1 MIQIWRRS
9 LRHQRLVRLSRFR
22 AGAWI
27 CAAQPSQAEIKQLV
41 RQFDLDYDL
50 LCDALD
56 PFEAPRLEIEED
68 KVYIFTRFPTKTEDR
83 IETAPLLIVAA
94 DQFILTLSPE
104 PLTFLERSLP
114 TQTESY
120 TTQTAKFLLQIFV
133 QINAAYNRQLTEIS
147 RRIRQA
153 QVRLE
158 RIRNREIVQFVI
170 FEQVL
175 NDFLA
180 ALVPTNAIL
189 KKLLTGKIIALYA
202 EDKELIEDMF
212 LDNSQLIE
220 LSKSNLK
227 MIQNLRDAAN
237 TILSN
242 NLNRIMKFFAALSLV
257 LSLPALI
264 GSWWGMNVTLPLA
277 HHPAAFWW
285 LLALSLVLA
294 AGLAYFF
301 WRRDWL

>member
-1 MIQIWRRS
+1 
-9 LRHQRLVRLSRFR
+9 LPRFR
-22 AGAWI
+22 AGSWI
-27 CAAQPSQAEIKQLV
+27 CVQKPDEREIKQLV
-41 RQFDLDYDL
+41 RQFQLDYDL
-50 LCDALD
+50 LRDALD
-56 PFEAPRLEIEED
+56 PFEAPRLEIEEGL
-68 KVYIFTRFPTKTEDR
+68 VYLFTRFPLKTGQGQ

-94 DQFILTLSPE
+94 DKFVLTLSPE
-104 PLTFLERSLP
+104 SLVFLERALQNQS
-114 TQTESY
+114 EVY

-133 QINAAYNRQLTEIS
+133 YINAAYNRQLAEIS
-147 RRIRQA
+147 RQIRRI

-158 RIRNREIVQFVI
+158 KITNREIVQFVA
-170 FEQVL
+170 FEEIL

-227 MIQNLRDAAN
+227 TIQNIRDAYN

-242 NLNRIMKFFAALSLV
+242 NLNRVMKFFAALSLV
-257 LSLPALI
+257 LTVPTLI
-264 GSWWGMNVTLPLA
+264 GAWWGMNVSLPLA
-277 HHPAAFWW
+277 SYPNAFW
-285 LLALSLVLA
+285 LLVGFSC
-294 AGLAYFF
+294 GLAGALAYLF
-301 WRRDWL
+301 WRRNWF